1 MLFLVFELDGD
12 RYALETRQLVEVL
25 PLVNLKHLSKAPP
38 GIAGM
43 FDYHGLPVP
52 AVDLSE
58 IILGRAALRRM
69 STRMVIVNYPGDG
82 DAPRP
87 LGLIAERATTTA
99 QFDAAQFNE
108 TGVSHGET
116 PYLGPVARDARG
128 LIQWLAVPNLLPP
141 AVRNVLFKH

>member
-12 RYALETRQLVEVL
+12 RYALEARQLIEVL
-25 PLVNLKHLSKAPP
+25 PFVNLKRLSKAPP

-58 IILGRAALRRM
+58 VILGRAARRRM
-69 STRMVIVNYPGDG
+69 NTRMVIVNYPGDDG
-82 DAPRP
+82 VLRL
-87 LGLIAERATTTA
+87 LGLIAERATATA
-99 QFDAAQFNE
+99 RLDAAQFSE
-108 TGVSHGET
+108 TGVSHGDA

-128 LIQWLAVPNLLPP
+128 LIQWLTVPQLLPP
-141 AVRNVLFKH
+141 AVRSVLFKH